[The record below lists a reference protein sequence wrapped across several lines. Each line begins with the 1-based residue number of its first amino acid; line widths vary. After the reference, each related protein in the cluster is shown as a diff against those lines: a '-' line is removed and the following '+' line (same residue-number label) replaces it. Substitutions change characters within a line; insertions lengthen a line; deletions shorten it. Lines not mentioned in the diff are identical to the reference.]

1 MFTGSPLLSP
11 GSIGEDE
18 ILGMFLLPDAL
29 SVTVCRSKSLWQFA
43 DEKIYIS
50 PVFSPSRTKKFYEAQ
65 ALIRDSKVWVKI
77 PKRYVM
83 DARLSVGCFTRF
95 EVIFEMKQSLYTVA
109 HNHVD
114 TINILKVQQQ
124 CLFEVQA
131 PNTW

>member
-1 MFTGSPLLSP
+1 NLH
-11 GSIGEDE
+11 DV
-18 ILGMFLLPDAL
+18 AYN
-29 SVTVCRSKSLWQFA
+29 SLNA
-43 DEKIYIS
+43 AGHIS
-50 PVFSPSRTKKFYEAQ
+50 TDHLFYEAQ